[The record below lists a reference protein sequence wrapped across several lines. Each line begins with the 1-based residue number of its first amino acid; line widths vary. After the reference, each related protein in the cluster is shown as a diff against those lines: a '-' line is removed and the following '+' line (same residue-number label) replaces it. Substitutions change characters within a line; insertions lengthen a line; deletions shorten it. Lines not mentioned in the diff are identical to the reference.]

1 MTAKGRIHAIRLSE
15 KIKKNP
21 EYAIKVGVTL
31 DIKELPKNNTNL
43 KKCS

>member
-21 EYAIKVGVTL
+21 EYAAKVEITS